1 MLHTMSTQMLTLVV
15 VAANVVGATM
25 AIPQARKVLRSR
37 RVDGV
42 SPVWAAVSAAV
53 NAAWVPYGLA
63 IGDVGI
69 IPVSVVSVMAY
80 LTIAVGICRFGDAP
94 VSQVVVRMFASAV
107 GILVVPAAVLALQGW
122 AAAGVALGLF
132 YGVQLAPAVVAV
144 YRTADVSGVSVAT
157 WVIAFTEAALWGV
170 YGLGRADAGLL
181 SLAASGMFM
190 ASLVLARLVV
200 RRPRRDRST
209 DVAVGG
215 LGLAPA

>member
-1 MLHTMSTQMLTLVV
+1 MLHTMSTQLLTVV
-15 VAANVVGATM
+15 VIAANVVGATM

-63 IGDVGI
+63 IGDLGI
-69 IPVSVVSVMAY
+69 LPVSIVSVMAY
-80 LTIAVGICRFGDAP
+80 LTIAVGICRYGDTP
-94 VSQVVVRMFASAV
+94 VAEVVARMLVSAI
-107 GILVVPAAVLALQGW
+107 GILILPAAVLVSQGW
-122 AAAGVALGLF
+122 VAAGVALGLL
-132 YGVQLAPAVVAV
+132 YGVQLTPAVVAV
-144 YRTADVSGVSVAT
+144 YRTADVSGVSMAT

-170 YGLGRADAGLL
+170 YGFGRADAGLL

-190 ASLVLARLVV
+190 ASLVLARLMV

-209 DVAVGG
+209 DVMPAG
-215 LGLAPA
+215 LGLSPA

>member
-1 MLHTMSTQMLTLVV
+1 MMSTQLLTFVV
-15 VAANVVGATM
+15 VAANAVGATM

-42 SPVWAAVSAAV
+42 SPVWAAVSTAV

-69 IPVSVVSVMAY
+69 IPVSVISVLAY
-80 LTIAVGICRFGDAP
+80 LTIAAGICRYGTDP
-94 VSQVVVRMFASAV
+94 VSRVVTRMVVSAI
-107 GILVVPAAVLALQGW
+107 GILVIPATVLVVQGW
-122 AAAGVALGLF
+122 AAAGVALGLL
-132 YGVQLAPAVVAV
+132 YGIQLAPAVVAV
-144 YRTADVSGVSVAT
+144 YRTADVSGVSAAT

-170 YGLGRADAGLL
+170 YGFGRADAGLL

-190 ASLVLARLVV
+190 ASLVLARLLV
-200 RRPRRDRST
+200 RRPRRDRSL

-215 LGLAPA
+215 LGLSPA

>member
-1 MLHTMSTQMLTLVV
+1 MLQRMSTQLLTLVV
-15 VAANVVGATM
+15 VVANAVGATM

-37 RVDGV
+37 RIDGV
-42 SPVWAAVSAAV
+42 SPIWAAVSAAV
-53 NAAWVPYGLA
+53 NAAWVPYGIA
-63 IGDVGI
+63 VGDVGI

-80 LTIAVGICRFGDAP
+80 LTIAVAICHYGNSPAANVVARMAVSAIGILILPTA
-94 VSQVVVRMFASAV
+94 VLVVR
-107 GILVVPAAVLALQGW
+107 GW
-122 AAAGVALGLF
+122 AAAGVALGLL

-144 YRTADVSGVSVAT
+144 YRTADVSGVSAAT
-157 WVIAFTEAALWGV
+157 WVIAFAEAALWGV

-209 DVAVGG
+209 DVAIGG
-215 LGLAPA
+215 FGLSPA

>member
-1 MLHTMSTQMLTLVV
+1 MLHTMSTQLLTFVV

-25 AIPQARKVLRSR
+25 AIPQARKVLRSG

-42 SPVWAAVSAAV
+42 SPVWAAVSTAV

-63 IGDVGI
+63 VGDVGI

-80 LTIAVGICRFGDAP
+80 VTIAVGICRYGSAP
-94 VSQVVVRMFASAV
+94 VGQVVTNMVASAL
-107 GILVVPAAVLALQGW
+107 GILVVPAAVLLLQGW
-122 AAAGVALGLF
+122 AAAGVALGLL

-144 YRTADVSGVSVAT
+144 YRTADVGGVSVAT

-170 YGLGRADAGLL
+170 YGFGRADAGLL

-190 ASLVLARLVV
+190 ASLVLARLLV
-200 RRPRRDRST
+200 RRPRRSRST
-209 DVAVGG
+209 QVAVGN
-215 LGLAPA
+215 LGLSPA

>member
-1 MLHTMSTQMLTLVV
+1 MSTQLLTVV
-15 VAANVVGATM
+15 VIVANVVGATM

-42 SPVWAAVSAAV
+42 SAVWAAISAAV
-53 NAAWVPYGLA
+53 NAAWIPYGLA
-63 IGDVGI
+63 TGDVGI

-80 LTIAVGICRFGDAP
+80 LTIAVGICRFGDRA
-94 VSQVVVRMFASAV
+94 VGRVVVRMVASAG
-107 GILVVPAAVLALQGW
+107 GILVVPAAVLVVQGW
-122 AAAGVALGLF
+122 AAAGVALGLL
-132 YGVQLAPAVVAV
+132 YGVQLSPAVVAV
-144 YRTADVSGVSVAT
+144 YRTADVSGVSTAT

-170 YGLGRADAGLL
+170 YGFGRADAGLL

-209 DVAVGG
+209 DVATDVAIGG
-215 LGLAPA
+215 FGLSPA